1 MFFPPQTTPPPHSQ
15 QTVGHIQMDIV
26 IQQDDAEFSFEFV
39 LDFGTQILKC
49 LAVMV
54 YSGCV
59 VM

>member
-1 MFFPPQTTPPPHSQ
+1 MFCPPPTTPSHSQ

-26 IQQDDAEFSFEFV
+26 IQQDDAEFSSKFV
-39 LDFGTQILKC
+39 RDLGTQLLKC

-54 YSGCV
+54 CTGCV